1 MRPEHMDLDLDAM
14 AAALGEW
21 LSSGSDVTAEDRM
34 RAYEALAA
42 LGVPGLL
49 EEVELVRRILRFGN
63 DFHSIARFFADGSRE
78 HRYLLGLLEGVA
90 AEDVPAPP

>member
-1 MRPEHMDLDLDAM
+1 MRPEHLDLEGM

-21 LSSGSDVTAEDRM
+21 LSRGSDVTAEDRM
-34 RAYEALAA
+34 RAHEALAA